1 MKSLLPLVLVFVAW
15 LAYEL
20 KKHERLRK
28 QPKLDYL
35 EREQKAN
42 LTRRNNID
50 NLDYI
55 TIPLDTL
62 PFFEIND
69 EQITKFQTII
79 NNLSK
84 QKILNLSGFSNTD
97 LKLQYGSANLT
108 ILSEYDNN
116 FATLANALCKWGER
130 LLFLGYEKEAITVLE
145 YGISCGTDLSN
156 NYYLLAKYYKDNNM
170 TYEINRLIGNAATI
184 NSLMKPTIISNLKQ
198 IRS

>member
-20 KKHERLRK
+20 KRHDRLRK
-28 QPKLDYL
+28 QSKLDFL

-55 TIPLDTL
+55 TIPFDTL

-69 EQITKFQTII
+69 ELIMKLQTII
-79 NNLSK
+79 KNLSNHR
-84 QKILNLSGFSNTD
+84 ILNLSQFSNTD
-97 LKLQYGSANLT
+97 LKLKYGSANLT

-116 FATLANALCKWGER
+116 FVTLASALCKWGER
-130 LLFLGYEKEAITVLE
+130 LLFLGYEKEALTVLE

-170 TYEINRLIGNAATI
+170 TSEINKLIEKAENI
-184 NSLMKPTIISNLKQ
+184 NSLMKSTIISNLKQ
-198 IRS
+198 LCS